1 MENETIEMDAA
12 EDNETL
18 KTSFIISDGKENV
31 RVVAMKNCWG
41 IQRWKTSTNK
51 KTKEDNSGWSTDRY
65 VVDLGMVANRIFEMR
80 LKNSEATTLAELSAA
95 SKQIALDVRKE
106 FSLNSGCGC
115 KETN

>member
-31 RVVAMKNCWG
+31 RIIAMKNCWG
-41 IQRWKTSTNK
+41 IQRWKTVTNK
-51 KTKEDNSGWSTDRY
+51 QTKEETSDWVTSRF
-65 VVDLGMVANRIFEMR
+65 VVDLGMVANRVFEMR

-95 SKQIALDVRKE
+95 SRQIAIDVRKE
-106 FSLNSGCGC
+106 FSLNNGCGC
-115 KETN
+115 K